1 MPTLSRNSTI
11 TAVKGFRAAA
21 MHAGI
26 KASGKPDLALLVS
39 DVPATAA
46 AVFTRNKVVG
56 APVIVGRQHIRGGL
70 LRACITNSGC
80 ANVCTG
86 QRGIDDAL
94 EMCALTADTLANLSQ
109 TEIPLSHILPFS
121 TGVIG
126 HFLPMDK
133 IRAGI
138 PQLVARLNNT
148 EEAGRQFA
156 EGIMTTDV
164 VPKSASA
171 TVTLGGKRVTIAGHC
186 KGSGMIAPNMGPPQA
201 TMLAYIG
208 TDAAIDGRA
217 LAKLVPQIADQS
229 FNCVTVD
236 QHTSTSDTFTVMAN
250 GIAGNK
256 KISTGADL
264 AKFARALLEVADSLA
279 QQIARDGEGATK
291 LVTVTVTG
299 AASSADAKR
308 AAEAIANSPLCKT
321 AIHGGDPNWGRFVSA
336 AGYSGAAM
344 NPDKSVCKVGKITV
358 FKNGR
363 PAQADLA
370 AVEVVMKQKDVAIL
384 VDLGIKRPGASHRV
398 YTCDLSRDY
407 ITINADYH
415 T

>member
-1 MPTLSRNSTI
+1 MPNTTI
-11 TAVKGFRAAA
+11 TAVKGIRTAAL
-21 MHAGI
+21 HCGI
-26 KASGKPDLALLVS
+26 KQSGKPDLALLVS
-39 DVPATAA
+39 DVPAAAA
-46 AVFTRNKVVG
+46 AVFTTNKVVG
-56 APVIVGRQHIRGGL
+56 APVIVGRRHIQHGI

-94 EMCALTADTLANLSQ
+94 EMCALTADGLAQLSGH
-109 TEIPLSHILPFS
+109 EVLLSEVLPFS

-126 HFLPMDK
+126 RFLPMDK
-133 IRAGI
+133 IRDGI
-138 PQLVARLNNT
+138 PQAFSQLANT
-148 EEAGRQFA
+148 QQAGEAFA
-156 EGIMTTDV
+156 LGILTTDL
-164 VPKSASA
+164 VPKSAHA
-171 TVTLGGKRVTIAGHC
+171 TLSLGGKRVTIAGHC
-186 KGSGMIAPNMGPPQA
+186 KGSGMIAPNMA
-201 TMLAYIG
+201 TMLAYVA
-208 TDAAIDGRA
+208 TDAPIPPAA
-217 LAKLVPQIADQS
+217 LRKLIAPIADQT

-236 QHTSTSDTFTVMAN
+236 QHTSTSDTFVLLAT
-250 GIAGNK
+250 GLSGSRKITAG
-256 KISTGADL
+256 SDL
-264 AKFARALLEVADSLA
+264 AKFSKALLAVCDSLA

-299 AASSADAKR
+299 AKSPADAKR

-344 NPDKSVCKVGKITV
+344 NPDKASCKVGPITV
-358 FKNGR
+358 FKNGQ
-363 PAQADLA
+363 PTNADLA
-370 AVEVVMKQKDVAIL
+370 AVEKIMHDKDVAIT
-384 VDLGIKRPGASHRV
+384 VHLGTPGNASHRT

>member
-1 MPTLSRNSTI
+1 MPNTTI
-11 TAVKGFRAAA
+11 TAVKGFRTAAL
-21 MHAGI
+21 HAGI

-39 DVPATAA
+39 DIPAAAA

-56 APVIVGRQHIRGGL
+56 APVIVGRNHILGGV

-94 EMCALTADTLANLSQ
+94 EMCALTADTLANCAGF
-109 TEIPLSHILPFS
+109 EVPLTHVLPFS

-133 IRAGI
+133 IRTGI
-138 PQLVARLNNT
+138 PQVVARLDNS
-148 EEAGRQFA
+148 EEAGRAFA
-156 EGIMTTDV
+156 EGIMTTDL
-164 VPKSASA
+164 VPKSAH
-171 TVTLGGKRVTIAGHC
+171 TTLTLGGKRVTIAGHC

-208 TDAAIDGRA
+208 TDAALNPKA
-217 LAKLVPQIADQS
+217 LSKLVPQVADVT

-236 QHTSTSDTFTVMAN
+236 QHTSTSDTFVVMAN
-250 GIAGNK
+250 GLAGNK
-256 KISTGADL
+256 KISSGSDL
-264 AKFARALLEVADSLA
+264 EKFAKALREVADALA

-299 AASSADAKR
+299 AATPADAKR

-344 NPDKSVCKVGKITV
+344 NPDKAVCKVGKITV
-358 FKNGR
+358 FRNGR

-370 AVEVVMKQKDVAIL
+370 AVEAVMKQKDVAIL
-384 VDLGIKRPGASHRV
+384 VDMGTGKSATHRV

>member
-1 MPTLSRNSTI
+1 
-11 TAVKGFRAAA
+11 
-21 MHAGI
+21 
-26 KASGKPDLALLVS
+26 
-39 DVPATAA
+39 
-46 AVFTRNKVVG
+46 
-56 APVIVGRQHIRGGL
+56 
-70 LRACITNSGC
+70 
-80 ANVCTG
+80 
-86 QRGIDDAL
+86 
-94 EMCALTADTLANLSQ
+94 
-109 TEIPLSHILPFS
+109 
-121 TGVIG
+121 
-126 HFLPMDK
+126 MDK

-138 PQLVARLNNT
+138 PQLVAKLSNS

-156 EGIMTTDV
+156 EGIMTTDL
-164 VPKSASA
+164 VPKSAA
-171 TVTLGGKRVTIAGHC
+171 TTVTLGGKRITIAGHC

-208 TDAAIDGRA
+208 TDAAIDRRA
-217 LAKLVPQIADQS
+217 LAKLVPEIADQS

-236 QHTSTSDTFTVMAN
+236 QHTSTSDTFTVLAN
-250 GIAGNK
+250 GLAGNRR
-256 KISTGADL
+256 INAGPDL
-264 AKFARALLEVADSLA
+264 AKFAKALLEVADSLA

-299 AASSADAKR
+299 AATAADARR

-344 NPDKSVCKVGKITV
+344 NPDKSLCKVGKITV

-363 PAQADLA
+363 PALTDLA
-370 AVEVVMKQKDVAIL
+370 AVEAAMKQKDVAIL
-384 VDLGIKRPGASHRV
+384 VDLGVKKTGASHRV
-398 YTCDLSRDY
+398 YTCDLSREY

>member
-1 MPTLSRNSTI
+1 MANTSI
-11 TAVKGFRAAA
+11 TVVPGIRAAA
-21 MHAGI
+21 LFCGI
-26 KASGKPDLALLVS
+26 KTTGKPDLALLVS

-56 APVIVGRQHIRGGL
+56 APVIVGRRHIKGGV

-94 EMCALTADTLANLSQ
+94 EMCALTADGLARASGGEVALV
-109 TEIPLSHILPFS
+109 EVLPFS

-126 HFLPMDK
+126 HYLPMEK

-138 PQLVARLNNT
+138 RQLVAGLANSQ
-148 EEAGRQFA
+148 EAGEAFA
-156 EGIMTTDV
+156 QGILTTDLV
-164 VPKSASA
+164 AKSAHT
-171 TVTLGGKRVTIAGHC
+171 TVRIGGKTVTIAGHC
-186 KGSGMIAPNMGPPQA
+186 KGSGMIAPNMA
-201 TMLAYIG
+201 TMLAYVA
-208 TDAAIDGRA
+208 TDAAIDRRA
-217 LAKLVPQIADQS
+217 LAKIVPAVADQS

-236 QHTSTSDTFTVMAN
+236 QHTSTSDTFVVLAN
-250 GIAGNK
+250 GLAGNR
-256 KISTGADL
+256 KIVGGGDL
-264 AKFARALLEVADSLA
+264 AKFQKALLAVADSLA
-279 QQIARDGEGATK
+279 RQIARDGEGATK
-291 LVTVTVTG
+291 LVTVIVTG

-344 NPDKSVCKVGKITV
+344 NADRAVCKIGPITV

-363 PAQADLA
+363 PATANLADVQA
-370 AVEVVMKQKDVAIL
+370 VMRQKELTIG
-384 VDLGIKRPGASHRV
+384 VDLGMARGGKGQQHRV
-398 YTCDLSRDY
+398 YTCDLSREY

>member
-1 MPTLSRNSTI
+1 MPNDTI
-11 TAVKGFRAAA
+11 TSVRGFRAAA
-21 MHAGI
+21 MHCGI
-26 KASGKPDLALLVS
+26 KASGKPDLALLAS

-56 APVIVGRQHIRGGL
+56 APVIVGRKHIRGGI

-86 QRGIDDAL
+86 ERGLKDAL
-94 EMCALTADTLANLSQ
+94 EMCDLTAEQLGDVP
-109 TEIPLSHILPFS
+109 TERILPFS

-126 HFLPMDK
+126 HFLPMEK

-138 PQLVARLNNT
+138 PQVVAALSDS
-148 EEAGRQFA
+148 EEAGRAFA
-156 EGIMTTDV
+156 QGILTTDLV
-164 VPKSASA
+164 AKAARA
-171 TVTLGGKRVTIAGHC
+171 TVTLGGKRVTIAGNC

-201 TMLAYIG
+201 TMLAYVA
-208 TDAAIDGRA
+208 TDAAIN
-217 LAKLVPQIADQS
+217 AKLLATLVTATADRT

-236 QHTSTSDTFTVMAN
+236 QHTSTSDTFVVMAN
-250 GIAGNK
+250 GLAGNR
-256 KISTGADL
+256 AL
-264 AKFARALLEVADSLA
+264 ASGTELVKFAAAFTEVCDSLA

-291 LVTVTVTG
+291 LVTVRVTG
-299 AASSADAKR
+299 AKTRDDARR

-344 NPDKSVCKVGKITV
+344 NVDHAACSVGKIAV
-358 FKNGR
+358 FRNGR
-363 PAQADLA
+363 PTSVDLA
-370 AVEVVMKQKDVAIL
+370 RVETVMKQKDLDIT
-384 VDLGIKRPGASHRV
+384 VDLGFAKKPGNEWRV
-398 YTCDLSRDY
+398 YTCDLSREY

>member
-1 MPTLSRNSTI
+1 MGNSTI
-11 TAVKGFRAAA
+11 TSVKGIRAAA
-21 MHAGI
+21 LHAGI
-26 KASGKPDLALLVS
+26 KQSGKPDLALLVS
-39 DVPATAA
+39 DVPAAAA

-56 APVIVGRQHIRGGL
+56 APVIVGRRHIQEGM

-86 QRGIDDAL
+86 QRGVDDAL
-94 EMCALTADTLANLSQ
+94 EMCAITADQLARLG
-109 TEIPLSHILPFS
+109 EIEVPLTMVLPFS

-133 IRAGI
+133 IRTGI
-138 PQLVARLNNT
+138 PKAFAQLSDSQ
-148 EEAGRQFA
+148 EAGEAFA
-156 EGIMTTDV
+156 AGIMTTDL
-164 VPKSASA
+164 VPKSAHT
-171 TVTLGGKRVTIAGHC
+171 TVTIGGKRVTIAGHC

-201 TMLAYIG
+201 TMLAYVA
-208 TDAAIDGRA
+208 TDALISPAA
-217 LAKLVPQIADQS
+217 LRKLIRETADQT

-236 QHTSTSDTFTVMAN
+236 QHTSTSDTFTVLAN
-250 GIAGNK
+250 GLAGNWK
-256 KISTGADL
+256 PGSADL
-264 AKFARALLEVADSLA
+264 AKFSKALLAVCDSLA

-291 LVTVTVTG
+291 LVTVTVSG
-299 AASSADAKR
+299 ARSPADAKR

-336 AGYSGAAM
+336 AGYSAAAM
-344 NPDKSVCKVGKITV
+344 NPDKAACKVGPITV

-363 PAQADLA
+363 PTEIRLAD
-370 AVEVVMKQKDVAIL
+370 VEKVMKEKELAIS
-384 VDLGIKRPGASHRV
+384 VDLGMGGKGTHRV
-398 YTCDLSRDY
+398 YTCDLSREY

>member
-1 MPTLSRNSTI
+1 MPNTTI

-21 MHAGI
+21 MHCGI
-26 KASGKPDLALLVS
+26 KASGKPDLALLAS
-39 DVPATAA
+39 DAPATAA
-46 AVFTRNKVVG
+46 AVFTRNAVVG
-56 APVIVGRQHIRGGL
+56 APVIVGRDHIRGGV

-94 EMCALTADTLANLSQ
+94 DMCALTADTLANRAGF
-109 TEIPLSHILPFS
+109 EIPLSHILPFS

-138 PQLVARLNNT
+138 PQLAARLSDSQD
-148 EEAGRQFA
+148 AGQAFA
-156 EGIMTTDV
+156 EGIMTTDL
-164 VPKSASA
+164 VPKSAH
-171 TVTLGGKRVTIAGHC
+171 TTLTLGGKRVTIAGHC
-186 KGSGMIAPNMGPPQA
+186 KGSGMIAPNMGPAGKPLHA
-201 TMLAYIG
+201 TMLAYVS
-208 TDAAIDGRA
+208 TDAAIDERVLARA
-217 LAKLVPQIADQS
+217 VADVTDQT

-236 QHTSTSDTFTVMAN
+236 QHTSTSDTFVVMAN
-250 GIAGNK
+250 GLAGNRK
-256 KISTGADL
+256 LAAADV
-264 AKFARALLEVADSLA
+264 AKFSKALLAVCDSLA
-279 QQIARDGEGATK
+279 RQIARDGEGATK

-299 AASSADAKR
+299 AKSPADAKR

-344 NPDKSVCKVGKITV
+344 NVDRALCKVGKITV

-363 PAQADLA
+363 PAAVDLA
-370 AVEVVMKQKDVAIL
+370 PVEAAMKEKDVAIT
-384 VDLGIKRPGASHRV
+384 VDLGTGGTAAHKV